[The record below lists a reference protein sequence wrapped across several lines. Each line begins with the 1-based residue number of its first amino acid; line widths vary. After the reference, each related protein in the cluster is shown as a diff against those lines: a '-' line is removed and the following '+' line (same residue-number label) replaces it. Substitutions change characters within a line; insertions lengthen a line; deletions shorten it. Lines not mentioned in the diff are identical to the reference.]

1 MLFLLVVK
9 HSNTKSITRKFNKE
23 TSVFAQWKEDTLN
36 SVDQTFKIDWE
47 QTKIPKII
55 KDFGDLHKTRDYLNQ
70 NYAFFKELYLN
81 LQYNSVYPFVNKL
94 ETASFCERAL
104 LVDSVL
110 NTSNCDLLFV
120 SCNTTNKGG
129 IKQKTGLLRCE
140 FLEYIV
146 RLANFKYIQTNQV
159 PTFYEAVKKVFEEF
173 VRPNLNLLPWQEFRD
188 DELWTIEVNDV
199 LDANLEGVQKLHNY
213 YFSPTQK
220 FMSDKDGIN
229 LLSRDVFLELTY

>member
-1 MLFLLVVK
+1 MR
-9 HSNTKSITRKFNKE
+9 TK
-23 TSVFAQWKEDTLN
+23 
-36 SVDQTFKIDWE
+36 
-47 QTKIPKII
+47 
-55 KDFGDLHKTRDYLNQ
+55 DYLEA
-70 NYAFFKELYLN
+70 NYEFLKVQYLE

-110 NTSNCDLLFV
+110 NTSNCDLLFD